1 MKNKLSPEDAEILL
15 AEDDEDE
22 GSWQKQV
29 ILERRAAKSVKKDL
43 ALRPEKRWA
52 GVVIKKK
59 TQFRD

>member
-1 MKNKLSPEDAEILL
+1 MKNKLSPEDTEILL

-29 ILERRAAKSVKKDL
+29 ILERRVAKAVKKDL
-43 ALRPEKRWA
+43 SLRPEKRYVG
-52 GVVIKKK
+52 GVKKK